1 MVLWGHGAQLCS
13 FRLGDSDVVMVSW
26 LLGWVS
32 WSLDRVGHPR
42 WFTHMP
48 NRWRWPS
55 ARTSAGAGDH
65 RKTCDPSMWLECL
78 TVCHLGSTS
87 KHSKIPW
94 GELQRFFPSLE
105 NHTTLLP
112 PQFTCQNWVTGPAQ
126 IRREGTIYTRAW
138 ILAMWLMVRAEGHL
152 WTPATTHPETTIH
165 SWVKNWGWFC
175 IWLAWDC
182 CKSCSPVSPT

>member
-1 MVLWGHGAQLCS
+1 MGLSCAVSVWGTPMWLWSVGCWAESAEALTGLDIPDGSPTCLTTTLAIS
-13 FRLGDSDVVMVSW
+13 SD
-26 LLGWVS
+26 L
-32 WSLDRVGHPR
+32 
-42 WFTHMP
+42 
-48 NRWRWPS
+48 
-55 ARTSAGAGDH
+55 AGEH
-65 RKTCDPSMWLECL
+65 RKTCDSSMWLECL
-78 TVCHLGSTS
+78 TVCHLGSKS

-94 GELQRFFPSLE
+94 GELQRSFPNLE

-138 ILAMWLMVRAEGHL
+138 ILAVWLTARAEGRL

-175 IWLAWDC
+175 IWLAWDF
-182 CKSCSPVSPT
+182 CKSSSPVSPT